1 VLIVAGLGNPGPTYA
16 RNRHN
21 IGFRVVAAFREHAG
35 GFERFAREGDGE
47 VSRGRRRGRPVVLL
61 RPLTYMNASG
71 ELIAPFLRGERAA
84 PEELLVVADDLYL
97 PLGRLRLRRQG
108 GDGGHNGLK
117 SIIESLG
124 TDGFGRLR
132 IGVGAPG
139 AGQANQDWVL
149 ADFSDEEERAIAPAV
164 SQAVEVIDVVI
175 TRGMAAAM
183 NRFNGGSQAA
193 DESGSMEVNS

>member
-21 IGFRVVAAFREHAG
+21 VGFRVAAAFREHA
-35 GFERFAREGDGE
+35 GFERFAREGEGE
-47 VSRGRRRGRPVVLL
+47 VSRGRRRGRPVILL

-71 ELIAPFLRGERAA
+71 ELIAPLLRRERAA

-97 PLGRLRLRRQG
+97 PLGRLRLRQRG
-108 GDGGHNGLK
+108 GDGGHNGLR
-117 SIIESLG
+117 SIIDALG

-132 IGVGAPG
+132 IGVGSPA
-139 AGQANQDWVL
+139 AGQGNKDWVL
-149 ADFSDEEERAIAPAV
+149 EDFSADEERTIEPAV
-164 SQAVEVIDVVI
+164 AQAVEVIDVVI
-175 TRGMAAAM
+175 ARGMAAAM
-183 NRFNGGSQAA
+183 NRFNRANEAA

>member
-1 VLIVAGLGNPGPTYA
+1 MLIVAGLGNPGPTYA

-21 IGFRVVAAFREHAG
+21 VGFRVAAAFREHA
-35 GFERFAREGDGE
+35 GFERFAREGEGE
-47 VSRGRRRGRPVVLL
+47 VSRGRRRGRPVVVVC
-61 RPLTYMNASG
+61 PLTYMNLSG
-71 ELIAPFLRGERAA
+71 ELVAPLLRAERAA

-117 SIIESLG
+117 SIIEALG

-132 IGVGAPG
+132 IGVGPPG
-139 AGQANQDWVL
+139 AGQRNQDWVL
-149 ADFSDEEERAIAPAV
+149 EDFTAAEEQAIGPAV
-164 SQAVEVIDVVI
+164 TQAVEVIDLVI
-175 TRGMAAAM
+175 ARGMEAAM
-183 NRFNGGSQAA
+183 NQFNRSSQAA